1 MRGTFP
7 NGNLQ
12 YSKLCIFAEKFNMKN
27 PFQYGKIAEKDNF
40 IDRNEDRAFLKQAL
54 YSGINVILIS
64 PRRWGKSSLVNK
76 AIQELCEERKDVR
89 VCYIDAFPITSS
101 AEFYRIFTKEVLKST
116 ASHWQNIMDSVGK
129 FLKTISPKVSFSTD
143 QVNEFSI
150 SFDMSGNAEDEIEI
164 LNLPEKIA
172 KEKGFQMIICID
184 EFQKLAKLDNYD
196 HLESQMR
203 SVWQHQQNTSYCLYG
218 SQRHMMDEI
227 FDSSEKPFYRFG
239 QMYRLNKIETADW
252 VKYIIERF
260 EFTGKQISPTLAEK
274 IVEIVDRH
282 SWYVQQLASAVWNF
296 TATRA
301 DEAAFEKGFIWCVDV
316 NSEVYRNVCDS
327 LLEFQVNLLKAIANN
342 EQQLSSVNT
351 LRKYRLGT
359 SASVTKN
366 KKILLNMDII
376 NVSQEKIEFQDLLF
390 KVWFAKKFIY
400 D

>member
-239 QMYRLNKIETADW
+239 QMYRLKKIETADW

-274 IVEIVDRH
+274 IVETVDRH

-376 NVSQEKIEFQDLLF
+376 NVSQEKIEFQDPLF